1 MEYTEK
7 FKWDIEKSK
16 EGLLQQPPSHA
27 EGLIS
32 LTSTEYRAL
41 KERSEAFEKI
51 ERIIHNVK
59 ARNIYKE

>member
-1 MEYTEK
+1 MEYAEK
-7 FKWDIEKSK
+7 FKWDIGKEKEEQLK
-16 EGLLQQPPSHA
+16 HNTFA
-27 EGLIS
+27 EGFIP
-32 LTSTEYRAL
+32 LTSTEYQAL